1 MSSLVRNPS
10 LRRSQRSGRGFFYA
24 QVDQS
29 REKIGEDGKFVRITS
44 SRRKVI
50 NVAKLRTSLSYRR
63 DRARKRQIFLQ
74 SYNLGGS
81 SSSEDTSASPDKK
94 RKAKKLKLA
103 ADKVK
108 SVAVSVVSFMRISS
122 FGSSNSRF
130 TVRAF
135 FRARIQAPSDSSSV
149 SSNLDS
155 RFPWIENIN
164 IQVHVLQFKFQMYW

>member
-1 MSSLVRNPS
+1 MNTLVRNS
-10 LRRSQRSGRGFFYA
+10 TLRRSKRYDHGFFYA
-24 QVDQS
+24 EVDRS
-29 REKIGEDGKFVRITS
+29 HEKIEEDGKFARIGS

-50 NVAKLRTSLSYRR
+50 NVSKLRTSLSYRR

-81 SSSEDTSASPDKK
+81 SSSEDTHSSSDKN
-94 RKAKKLKLA
+94 RKSKKLKKA

-122 FGSSNSRF
+122 LRSNNKSKF

-135 FRARIQAPSDSSSV
+135 FRMRIQAPSELSSV
-149 SSNLDS
+149 SSNIES
-155 RFPWIENIN
+155 RFP
-164 IQVHVLQFKFQMYW
+164 

>member
-1 MSSLVRNPS
+1 MLEMSNLVRNS
-10 LRRSQRSGRGFFYA
+10 TLRRSKRHDHGFFYA

-29 REKIGEDGKFVRITS
+29 REKIGEDGKFVRICS
-44 SRRKVI
+44 SRKKVI
-50 NVAKLRTSLSYRR
+50 NVSKLRTSLSYRR

-74 SYNLGGS
+74 SYNLSGS
-81 SSSEDTSASPDKK
+81 SSSEDTSSASDKN
-94 RKAKKLKLA
+94 RKSKKLKKA

-122 FGSSNSRF
+122 LRSNKSRF

-135 FRARIQAPSDSSSV
+135 FRTRIQATSDSSSV

-155 RFPWIENIN
+155 RFP
-164 IQVHVLQFKFQMYW
+164 